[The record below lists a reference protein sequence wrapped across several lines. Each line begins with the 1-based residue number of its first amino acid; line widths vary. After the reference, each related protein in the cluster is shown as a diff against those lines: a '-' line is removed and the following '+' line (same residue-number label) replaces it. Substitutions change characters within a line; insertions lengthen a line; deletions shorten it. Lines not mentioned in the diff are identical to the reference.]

1 MNKRFGRNDCILM
14 LIVFIV
20 AISLFFAFK
29 LLNNENGNYV
39 VVTVDGNIY
48 GTYSLNENRTIDI
61 TDKEGKTTNI
71 LKISDGKAKMEK
83 ASCPDLICVHQKEI
97 SLVNESIICLPNKV
111 VIKVEGDNESELD
124 SISN

>member
-1 MNKRFGRNDCILM
+1 MNKRFGRNDFVLM
-14 LIVFIV
+14 LTVLLV

-29 LLNNENGNYV
+29 LLNNDNGNYV
-39 VVTVDGNIY
+39 VITVDGNTY
-48 GTYSLNENRTIDI
+48 GSYSLEENRTVEI
-61 TDKEGKTTNI
+61 TDKAGKTTNI
-71 LKISDGKAKMEK
+71 LKITDGKAKMIK

-111 VIKVEGDNESELD
+111 VIKIEGENESELD